1 MPPSIRAWWQSYCTV
16 IAGNRPV
23 QEFVIEEFVIEE
35 FVIFSDFRDPMI
47 TFSDSRDPI

>member
-23 QEFVIEEFVIEE
+23 QEFVIEEFVI
-35 FVIFSDFRDPMI
+35 FSDFRDPMI